1 MQTQAGP
8 RSYLHNAVH
17 DFWARQAWSRM
28 PFMVTQFSLGK
39 IAVMLRPGN
48 RPAGRRTASWRIAM
62 FIATLGFI
70 LRALVPLGFM
80 PDARAMQAGHIELTL
95 CSPAMA
101 KSSARSVSMLLS
113 ADAADARS
121 SSPAASAGTYRL
133 TLGPTEHSS
142 ESLAQQVDCPF
153 ALMAAQGL
161 LGTPEVSIAFAPA
174 AHPPRISQLQ
184 DSVLAL
190 PTLGPPLGSRAP
202 PAIA

>member
-1 MQTQAGP
+1 
-8 RSYLHNAVH
+8 
-17 DFWARQAWSRM
+17 M

-39 IAVMLRPGN
+39 IAVMSRPGN
-48 RPAGRRTASWRIAM
+48 RPTARRTASWRIAM
-62 FIATLGFI
+62 FVATVGFV

-95 CSPAMA
+95 CSPGMA
-101 KSSARSVSMLLS
+101 ASSARSVSMLLS

-133 TLGPTEHSS
+133 ALGSTEHSS

-161 LGTPEVSIAFAPA
+161 MGPSEVCTAFASIAHVSRMPGV
-174 AHPPRISQLQ
+174 Q
-184 DSVLAL
+184 DSFLSLPAL
-190 PTLGPPLGSRAP
+190 GSPLGSRAP
-202 PAIA
+202 PVIA

>member
-1 MQTQAGP
+1 
-8 RSYLHNAVH
+8 
-17 DFWARQAWSRM
+17 M
-28 PFMVTQFSLGK
+28 PFMVTQLSLGK
-39 IAVMLRPGN
+39 IAVMSRPGN
-48 RPAGRRTASWRIAM
+48 RPAAPRTASWRIAM
-62 FIATLGFI
+62 FVAMLGFV

-95 CSPAMA
+95 CSPGMA
-101 KSSARSVSMLLS
+101 ASSARSVSMLLS
-113 ADAADARS
+113 SAATDAKS

-133 TLGPTEHSS
+133 TLGATEHS

-153 ALMAAQGL
+153 ALMAAQGVM
-161 LGTPEVSIAFAPA
+161 GQQEVSLSFAPT
-174 AHPPRISQLQ
+174 AHPSPISQGQ